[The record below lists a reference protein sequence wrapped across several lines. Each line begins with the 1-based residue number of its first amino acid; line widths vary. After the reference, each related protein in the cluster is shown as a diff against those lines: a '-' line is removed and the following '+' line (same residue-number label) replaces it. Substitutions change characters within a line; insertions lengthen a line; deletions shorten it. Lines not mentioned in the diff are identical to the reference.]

1 MTDHRLKKQHKLLN
15 HKLTKT
21 AVATAA
27 AFLVVGAT
35 APVFASKGDYGVDW
49 SVYQGNQGKFGY
61 AKDRFAIAQV
71 GGYYGGRFVPQK
83 TYATQVQY
91 CIAQGKRAHTYIYSE
106 FNTNAQ
112 ADQMLNYY
120 LPKVQ
125 TPKGSIVA
133 LDAESGTPSTSAIIY
148 AMNKI
153 KNAGYTPILYSGDS
167 FIKAHLDYKAVLKVF
182 PNSLWIAR
190 YPDYQVRSTERTQS
204 LPVIDGMA
212 IVQFTSTYVAG
223 GLDGNKDYLGVTDNG
238 YNGTTT
244 STQGGTKVKTD
255 STTSAIKAGQEA
267 NNTAKSDIKAGDTVK
282 VNFSATKWATGQSI
296 PSWVKGNSYKVAK
309 VSGTKLLLSGI
320 NSWISRSNTEI
331 LSVGQP
337 VTTSTAT
344 KATGTFRDGA
354 YTITRQNSTF
364 TAGQTLRVF
373 AYPGVQPTGAKYY
386 KGESVI
392 YDGYVRNGNYIYVSY
407 LTKTG
412 HHHYIAV
419 RNANTRVPLGTF
431 K

>member
-1 MTDHRLKKQHKLLN
+1 
-15 HKLTKT
+15 
-21 AVATAA
+21 
-27 AFLVVGAT
+27 
-35 APVFASKGDYGVDW
+35 
-49 SVYQGNQGKFGY
+49 
-61 AKDRFAIAQV
+61 
-71 GGYYGGRFVPQK
+71 
-83 TYATQVQY
+83 
-91 CIAQGKRAHTYIYSE
+91 
-106 FNTNAQ
+106 
-112 ADQMLNYY
+112 MLNYY

-133 LDAESGTPSTSAIIY
+133 LDVESGTPSTSAIIY

-153 KNAGYTPILYSGDS
+153 KTAGYTPILYSGDS

-204 LPVIDGMA
+204 LPVINGMSV
-212 IVQFTSTYVAG
+212 VQFTSTYVAG

-238 YNGTTT
+238 YDGTTT
-244 STQGGTKVKTD
+244 SSQGGTQVKTD
-255 STTSAIKAGQEA
+255 STTTAIKAGQQA
-267 NNTAKSDIKAGDTVK
+267 NNTPKTDIKAGDTVK
-282 VNFSATKWATGQSI
+282 VNLSATKWATGQKIASF
-296 PSWVKGNSYKVAK
+296 VKGQHYKVAK
-309 VSGTKLLLSGI
+309 VNGTRLLLAGV
-320 NSWISRSNTEI
+320 NSWINRSDAEI

-337 VTTSTAT
+337 VTTSTVV
-344 KATGTFRDGA
+344 KATGTFKDGA

-373 AYPGVQPTGAKYY
+373 AYPGVQATGAKYY
-386 KGESVI
+386 KGESVV

-407 LTKTG
+407 KIKG
-412 HHHYIAV
+412 GYHHYIAV